1 MNPRQRIAI
10 KHPCQR
16 AEETTH
22 SRFLEVRRMRSFLLA
37 SILTV
42 NR

>member
-1 MNPRQRIAI
+1 VTPRQRTALR
-10 KHPCQR
+10 HACQR

-22 SRFLEVRRMRSFLLA
+22 PRFFEVRHVRGLVLA